1 MGQIS
6 RVIAEPGPFE
16 PLDESDTARVP
27 VEESDQ
33 IRRRAAFFDYMEQV
47 AARANL
53 SPEEADSL
61 AQEAV
66 AAVRAQSEP

>member
-1 MGQIS
+1 
-6 RVIAEPGPFE
+6 
-16 PLDESDTARVP
+16 
-27 VEESDQ
+27 
-33 IRRRAAFFDYMEQV
+33 MEQV

-53 SPEEADSL
+53 SPEEADAL